1 MREFFKRALQLYRVP
16 LTPEGE
22 EPLRVHRNE
31 TRELVH
37 MLLPLL
43 TDKQM
48 KTAAHAVGAD
58 SRAVYKVLQEY
69 FIQGMLYGVLAGT
82 EACRGC
88 RELSDSVERAMEGF
102 SNGRLENDVQ
112 SAEYRRTQER
122 YEELCELFGRQVGS
136 KAQALLRDIHKVNE
150 EIIAERRVEYF
161 TDGMRFG
168 IQIGAEAQNLFEE
181 RE

>member
-1 MREFFKRALQLYRVP
+1 MWEFFKRALQLYRVP

-22 EPLRVHRNE
+22 ELVRVHRNE

-136 KAQALLRDIHKVNE
+136 KAQALLRDIHKV
-150 EIIAERRVEYF
+150 EYF

-168 IQIGAEAQNLFEE
+168 IQLGADAQNLFEE